1 MQQSSSDNYTG
12 NLIELSSNMLR
23 VEHVNSIAML
33 QFTKDIYQKLNIP
46 TNRWKLV
53 DENGRT
59 ILHTALCAAE
69 YDTIMWLFKYR
80 KELGFDDEFWKKSV
94 DNKGK
99 SIVADISYIID
110 RIDGDLLFFL
120 HKLFPDHEL
129 LSKKFNEL
137 IKRAEEVQDTIIGE
151 EIFDRNNA
159 NNLDIVELV
168 NSYDSGDRAAAR
180 SKKEHKSWR
189 GFLKSDKELYNM
201 KSYSSKQSSSSSSMQ
216 AEIDNPKKRATSH
229 KEREKIK
236 KQATDT
242 SARNF
247 RK

>member
-1 MQQSSSDNYTG
+1 
-12 NLIELSSNMLR
+12 MLR

-46 TNRWKLV
+46 TNRWKV
-53 DENGRT
+53 VNDNGET
-59 ILHTALCAAE
+59 ILHIAMYSDE
-69 YDTIMWLFKYR
+69 YDTIMWLFNHK
-80 KELGFDDEFWKKSV
+80 KELGFDDEFWKSV
-94 DNKGK
+94 DNEGN
-99 SIVADISYIID
+99 SIVADISCIID
-110 RIDGDLLFFL
+110 EIDVDLLFFL

-137 IKRAEEVQDTIIGE
+137 IKRAEEVQDAIIGE
-151 EIFDRNNA
+151 EIFDINNA

-189 GFLKSDKELYNM
+189 GFLKSDKEFDNI